1 MTDLEAA
8 ARAWMAADPDPAT
21 RAQLA
26 AVLASGDGASLEDH
40 VGRRLAFGTAGLRA
54 EIGPGPN
61 RMNRLVVRQTAAAV
75 AEVLLRE
82 VADAA
87 RRGVVVGHVARHRS
101 ADFADDC
108 VEVLRDRG
116 LDVARFAGPAPT
128 PLVAHAGRTRG
139 AAATLVVTASHNPA
153 ADNGLKVYWDDGAQ
167 IVAPVDA
174 RIAAAIDRLAPSG
187 DPRPPDGGGQGR
199 LEDLGPAGGPSPSV
213 DAYVRDALDLVGG
226 PVDRVRVAVTSLH
239 GVGGDLLEKVLGAA
253 GVGPLHAVAEQR
265 DPDPDFPTVSFP
277 NPEEPGALDRLVE
290 LAAAV
295 GADVALANDPDADR
309 LAVVAPD
316 RDGTWR
322 PLTGDEVGALL
333 AHRLLGRAGDG
344 TDGTERL
351 VATTVVS
358 SRLLARLAAEA
369 GVHYEE
375 TLTGFKWLCRPG
387 LANPDWRQ
395 VLLYEEALGYAVGDG
410 VRDKDGITAALVLV
424 DLVAGL
430 RRQGRDVRDVLDD
443 QARRHG
449 AHVTANG
456 SVRMEGPGARER
468 LAALVEEVAERPP
481 ADLAGRPV
489 VRSDRPAP
497 DVLRWWLDDDT
508 RVVLRPSGTEP
519 KLKYYCEAV
528 VAVTDGVGPARDRG
542 RARLAAVVAAL
553 RERVTGGNR
562 S

>member
-1 MTDLEAA
+1 
-8 ARAWMAADPDPAT
+8 
-21 RAQLA
+21 
-26 AVLASGDGASLEDH
+26 
-40 VGRRLAFGTAGLRA
+40 
-54 EIGPGPN
+54 
-61 RMNRLVVRQTAAAV
+61 
-75 AEVLLRE
+75 
-82 VADAA
+82 
-87 RRGVVVGHVARHRS
+87 
-101 ADFADDC
+101 
-108 VEVLRDRG
+108 
-116 LDVARFAGPAPT
+116 
-128 PLVAHAGRTRG
+128 
-139 AAATLVVTASHNPA
+139 
-153 ADNGLKVYWDDGAQ
+153 
-167 IVAPVDA
+167 
-174 RIAAAIDRLAPSG
+174 
-187 DPRPPDGGGQGR
+187 
-199 LEDLGPAGGPSPSV
+199 
-213 DAYVRDALDLVGG
+213 
-226 PVDRVRVAVTSLH
+226 
-239 GVGGDLLEKVLGAA
+239 
-253 GVGPLHAVAEQR
+253 VGPLHAVAEQR

-553 RERVTGGNR
+553 RERVTGGIR